1 MLKKGHGWRVLK
13 KAVFTLGL
21 RVKAEAQLSFSKLRE
36 REQVEI
42 DVKEAPFHHKE
53 TRKRVNTT

>member
-1 MLKKGHGWRVLK
+1 MESLKKGSIYTWAQSG
-13 KAVFTLGL
+13 G
-21 RVKAEAQLSFSKLRE
+21 AEVQLSFSKLRE

-53 TRKRVNTT
+53 TRQRVNTT